1 MTAWEIDAT
10 EVVNCNCAFGCPC
23 QFNALP
29 TYGNC
34 EAAVGI
40 IIHQGFHGD
49 VRLDGMK
56 AAITVQWPAAIH
68 LGNGTIQL
76 VVDAAA
82 TPAQRKA
89 LETIFSGGDTDDM
102 ATAYWVFDK
111 MSPNRLETLVKP
123 IDALIDM
130 ETRIGHVTVPG
141 VFDLTVEPIRNPV
154 DGAEHRARV
163 NLPHDFAF
171 RVAEMA
177 SGTTK
182 TAGEISLQK
191 NQGTHAHIC
200 RLHLNGHGVIEHAA
214 DRQ

>member
-1 MTAWEIDAT
+1 MTPWEIDAT
-10 EVVNCNCAFGCPC
+10 ELANCNCAFGCPC

-29 TYGNC
+29 THGNC

-40 IIHQGFHGD
+40 IIHKGFHGD

-56 AAITVQWPAAIH
+56 VALTAQWPGAIH
-68 LGNGTIQL
+68 MGNGTMQL

-89 LETIFSGGDTDDM
+89 IETIFSGGDTDDM
-102 ATAYWVFDK
+102 ATAFWVFDK
-111 MSPNRLETLVKP
+111 MSPNKLETLVKP
-123 IDALIDM
+123 IDAVIDM

-141 VFDLTVEPIRNPV
+141 VFELTAEPIRNPV
-154 DGAEHRARV
+154 SGAAHRARI
-163 NLPHDFAF
+163 NLPHGFEY

-182 TAGEISLQK
+182 TSGEISLLK
-191 NQGTHAHIC
+191 NQGTQAHIS
-200 RLHLNGHGVIEHAA
+200 RIYMNGHGVIGHAA
-214 DRQ
+214 DLQ